1 MTSEQSKI
9 FNVKNK
15 NIVVT
20 GTGGLLGREY
30 AIMLSKMGANVI
42 LLDINEKNNQK
53 LEYFLKK
60 SFPTNCKAYTADI
73 TNEKQLFEISKIILR
88 KYKKIHGLV
97 NNAAYTTKGA
107 KDESAKSYIEFEN
120 FPSKIWEKSI
130 AVNLAGG
137 FNCCKIF
144 GKFMAKQKSGVIVNV
159 SSIYGLVGADQR
171 IYGNSKL
178 NSPVSGAAT
187 KGAILNFTRYL
198 ASYWHDKNIR
208 VNTLTL
214 GGVQDN
220 SYQSSQFVKN
230 YSQKT
235 MLGRMAKKHE
245 FNGALLFLLSDASSY
260 MTGSNLIIDGGWTA
274 W

>member
-1 MTSEQSKI
+1 MNSEQYKI
-9 FNVKNK
+9 FNLKNK

-20 GTGGLLGREY
+20 GTGGLLGKEY
-30 AIMLSKMGANVI
+30 AIMLSKVGANVI
-42 LLDINEKNNQK
+42 LLDIDEKNNQK
-53 LEYFLKK
+53 LEQFLKK
-60 SFPTNCKAYTADI
+60 NFSTNCNAFTVDI
-73 TNEKQLFEISKIILR
+73 TNEKQLLEISKIIFK
-88 KYKKIHGLV
+88 KYQKIHGLV

-107 KDESAKSYIEFEN
+107 KDESAKSYVEFEK

-130 AVNLAGG
+130 AVNLTGV

-144 GKFMAKQKSGVIVNV
+144 GKGMAKHRNGVIVNV

-171 IYGNSKL
+171 IYGKSKL

-187 KGAILNFTRYL
+187 KGAILNLTRYL

-214 GGVQDN
+214 GGVEDH
-220 SYQSSQFVKN
+220 SYQPSQFVKK

-245 FNGALLFLLSDASSY
+245 FNGALLFLLSNASSY
-260 MTGSNLIIDGGWTA
+260 MTGSNLIIDGSWTA